1 MHARGGNLEII
12 QVTGFPQN
20 ETNLFC
26 AAHLRSAC
34 SFTIICTFTWKI
46 FINTGESTWI
56 DQRIPLLRPPMSKQD
71 RNDVNSLIR
80 HSLNNND

>member
-1 MHARGGNLEII
+1 MHARGGDLEIK

-34 SFTIICTFTWKI
+34 SFTITCTFTWKI

-80 HSLNNND
+80 LSLNNND

>member
-1 MHARGGNLEII
+1 MLARGGNLEII

-20 ETNLFC
+20 KTNVFC
-26 AAHLRSAC
+26 ATHWRSAC
-34 SFTIICTFTWKI
+34 SFTIICTFIWKI

-80 HSLNNND
+80 LSLNNND

>member
-1 MHARGGNLEII
+1 MLARGNLEII

-20 ETNLFC
+20 RTNVFC
-26 AAHLRSAC
+26 ATHWRSAC
-34 SFTIICTFTWKI
+34 SFTIICIFIWKI

-80 HSLNNND
+80 LSLNNND

>member
-1 MHARGGNLEII
+1 M
-12 QVTGFPQN
+12 
-20 ETNLFC
+20 
-26 AAHLRSAC
+26 
-34 SFTIICTFTWKI
+34 
-46 FINTGESTWI
+46 NTGESTWI